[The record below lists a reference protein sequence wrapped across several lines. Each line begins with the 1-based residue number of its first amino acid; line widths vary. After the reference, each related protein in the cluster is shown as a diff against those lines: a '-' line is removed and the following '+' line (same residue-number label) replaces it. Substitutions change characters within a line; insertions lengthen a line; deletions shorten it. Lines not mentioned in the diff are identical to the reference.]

1 MQGDQAI
8 DDDPVRRERA
18 ERADLI
24 KRHQA
29 AVALDIGCKDRGEL
43 PFNGVRFQGST
54 PPRSL

>member
-24 KRHQA
+24 KPIRR
-29 AVALDIGCKDRGEL
+29 L
-43 PFNGVRFQGST
+43 
-54 PPRSL
+54 